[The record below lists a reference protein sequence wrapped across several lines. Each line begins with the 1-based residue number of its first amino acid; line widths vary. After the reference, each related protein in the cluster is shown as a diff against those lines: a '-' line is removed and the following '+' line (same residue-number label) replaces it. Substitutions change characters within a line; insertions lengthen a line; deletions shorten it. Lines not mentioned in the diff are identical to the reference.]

1 MHRRLLVVVLLLVAA
16 GCARDTLPPPPP
28 AKEHVAMFRIGA
40 SSDTM
45 KDDLAARFA
54 EADIDAKLRRIRDL
68 PRDEIPAWAQEYE
81 DGWLAFVNAKQ
92 QDQARAVWK
101 AYLASF
107 DMRPV
112 EKTPPAPLVL
122 GEAKPVAAETL
133 ASIKAELQK
142 RLRLDQAVRK
152 DRKRHHEMQQVDAD
166 NTAWLRQVA
175 VEHGWLDAQ
184 RFGTEAADAA
194 FLLVQHSGDLP
205 LMTAALPTIEG
216 DVKAGRLHGQTF
228 ALLYDRLQL
237 MQGGQQ
243 RYGTQVMKV
252 DEKGDWVL
260 RRLEDPDRVDERRK
274 AMGLG
279 PLKEYLSG
287 FGHPVRIER

>member
-1 MHRRLLVVVLLLVAA
+1 
-16 GCARDTLPPPPP
+16 
-28 AKEHVAMFRIGA
+28 
-40 SSDTM
+40 
-45 KDDLAARFA
+45 
-54 EADIDAKLRRIRDL
+54 
-68 PRDEIPAWAQEYE
+68 
-81 DGWLAFVNAKQ
+81 
-92 QDQARAVWK
+92 
-101 AYLASF
+101 
-107 DMRPV
+107 
-112 EKTPPAPLVL
+112 
-122 GEAKPVAAETL
+122 
-133 ASIKAELQK
+133 
-142 RLRLDQAVRK
+142 
-152 DRKRHHEMQQVDAD
+152 
-166 NTAWLRQVA
+166 
-175 VEHGWLDAQ
+175 
-184 RFGTEAADAA
+184 
-194 FLLVQHSGDLP
+194 
-205 LMTAALPTIEG
+205 IEG